1 MTFFSNNM
9 SIKLKLSMYLSFSS
23 PILLYTQEISKGNDE
38 QYRFFTDSRKKQN
51 MFSIK
56 GGKVTNEMVLQVDWL
71 PGNI

>member
-1 MTFFSNNM
+1 M
-9 SIKLKLSMYLSFSS
+9 SIKLKLSIYLSFSS
-23 PILLYTQEISKGNDE
+23 PILLYIQEISKGNDE

>member
-1 MTFFSNNM
+1 
-9 SIKLKLSMYLSFSS
+9 MYLSFSS
-23 PILLYTQEISKGNDE
+23 PILLYIQEISKGNDE

-56 GGKVTNEMVLQVDWL
+56 GGKVANEMVLQVDWL

>member
-1 MTFFSNNM
+1 M
-9 SIKLKLSMYLSFSS
+9 SRRLKLSMYLRFSS

>member
-1 MTFFSNNM
+1 M

-23 PILLYTQEISKGNDE
+23 PILLYIQEISKGNDE

-56 GGKVTNEMVLQVDWL
+56 GGKVANEMVLQVDWL

>member
-1 MTFFSNNM
+1 M